1 MYEYIKGN
9 YVYNGNNYC
18 GTPIREIKTISDKEA
33 RHWDNLEKQIRNS
46 K

>member
-1 MYEYIKGN
+1 MYEYTREN

-18 GTPIREIKTISDKEA
+18 GTPIREIKTITDKEA
-33 RHWDNLEKQIRNS
+33 RYWDNLEKQIRNS